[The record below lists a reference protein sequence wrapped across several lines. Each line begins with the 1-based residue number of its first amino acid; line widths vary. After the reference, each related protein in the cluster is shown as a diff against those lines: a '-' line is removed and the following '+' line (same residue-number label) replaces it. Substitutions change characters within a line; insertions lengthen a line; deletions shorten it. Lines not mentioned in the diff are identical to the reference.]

1 MQRLFLL
8 FTDLDQTIT
17 PLCADGIVR
26 LISVVKRIES
36 HGVKCRIIPITGRAP
51 EYALAF
57 LHVLN
62 ASFERERLFNVCEVA
77 AGEQGATIIYVAKSY
92 DILHLGGRDDVKER
106 VAHVIAKSEFAQML
120 ADEPGKRF
128 TCSIHIKNEW
138 ADTFDSEKK
147 KSILHSL
154 SDAVIREIGSKVIKT
169 SLSHKT
175 LEIMSADVSKNRALE
190 FIMNEYSASY
200 DICGI
205 SYSADAANDLECVKW
220 VAEFAGRASGKIKTH
235 VFLPSNA
242 GSCLDCSQAS
252 DDTIIQRAKRPL
264 LDGVLDLVESA
275 LDAGELFFTRS

>member
-1 MQRLFLL
+1 MQNR
-8 FTDLDQTIT
+8 
-17 PLCADGIVR
+17 ADNR
-26 LISVVKRIES
+26 
-36 HGVKCRIIPITGRAP
+36 TRARVQ
-51 EYALAF
+51 YALAF
-57 LHVLN
+57 LHFLN
-62 ASFERERLFNVCEVA
+62 ASFERERLYNVCEVA
-77 AGEQGATIIYVAKSY
+77 AGEQGATVIYAAKSY
-92 DILHLGGRDDVKER
+92 DILHLGSRDDIKER

-138 ADTFDSEKK
+138 SDTFDSDKK
-147 KSILHSL
+147 KQILQSL
-154 SDAVIREIGSKVIKT
+154 SDAVIHEIGSKVVKT

-220 VAEFAGRASGKIKTH
+220 VSEFAVRSKIKTH

-242 GSCLDCSQAS
+242 GTCLDCASQHS
-252 DDTIIQRAKRPL
+252 GDDTVIQRAKRPL
-264 LDGVLDLVESA
+264 LDGVLDLVEAA
-275 LDAGELFFTRS
+275 LDAGELFSRS

>member
-26 LISVVKRIES
+26 LTSVVKRIES
-36 HGVKCRIIPITGRAP
+36 HGVGCRIVPITGRAP

-62 ASFERERLFNVCEVA
+62 ASFERERLYNVCEVA
-77 AGEQGATIIYVAKSY
+77 AGEQGATVIYAAKSY
-92 DILHLGGRDDVKER
+92 DILHLGSRDDIKER

-138 ADTFDSEKK
+138 SDTVDKK
-147 KSILHSL
+147 QILQSL
-154 SDAVIREIGSKVIKT
+154 SDAVIHEIGSKVVKT

-200 DICGI
+200 DICGL

-220 VAEFAGRASGKIKTH
+220 VSEFAVRSSGKMKTH

-242 GSCLDCSQAS
+242 GSCLDCSQPS
-252 DDTIIQRAKRPL
+252 GDTVIQRAKRPL
-264 LDGVLDLVESA
+264 IDGVLDLVEAA
-275 LDAGELFFTRS
+275 LDAGELFSRS